1 MVEST
6 AIQEYQETPTDQ
18 VVHLIIMLE
27 HRSDNASQAL
37 LTLSEL
43 GQLVT
48 PEIISDPAIGKRL
61 QQAVTKIKPEE
72 FS

>member
-6 AIQEYQETPTDQ
+6 AIQEYQETLTDQ
-18 VVHLIIMLE
+18 IVHLVIMLE
-27 HRSDNASQAL
+27 HRRNDARQAL
-37 LTLSEL
+37 AILSKL

-61 QQAVTKIKPEE
+61 QQAVKNINP
-72 FS
+72 